1 MAGKIESITF
11 ISFAEHEAIF
21 YNSLINK
28 LINRNK
34 SIEFDQIIFNEQVF
48 KKYKNSMINL
58 VSPLDIKINLKNS
71 KLNKEM
77 IKYLIH
83 DKTVYNLS
91 NIKDKKI
98 KLKEN
103 LIFFKKFISEKKKR
117 FKKIFFF
124 QEISGFSGS
133 LSCFISAIKY
143 GCSHYFIEP
152 SFFNDRVFFLKN
164 TFDLDIKYK
173 KTKISHKVKKRI
185 ETIKKNKKIISTNHL
200 LKRYNLPIKK
210 ILEIKIIFRF
220 FNKVLSK
227 YFFRNNE
234 EFNHPFR
241 QAFKF
246 LKMFINHQF
255 LIFIYDKIPQENFV
269 YFPLHVPEDFSLTIR
284 EPRYLNQLKLI
295 ENVLK
300 IMPKNIFLVTKEHPS
315 MIGALSSIEIN
326 RLVKKYKNFK
336 IINPLTNNYEVIKKS
351 SVVLTINSKTGFEA
365 LLVGKNVL
373 TLGKSFYS
381 ELKSVLKLDKI
392 KQIKNGINHISKR
405 KVKSKEIYSFCQN
418 IWNFSYPGVLYVNS
432 KKNCLNF
439 AKSVEKVVNI

>member
-1 MAGKIESITF
+1 MSNKIKSITF

-21 YNSLINK
+21 YNSLIKK

-34 SIEFDQIIFNEQVF
+34 FIEFDQVIFNEQVF
-48 KKYKNSMINL
+48 KKHKNSMINL
-58 VSPLDIKINLKNS
+58 ISPFDIKVNSKNL

-83 DKTVYNLS
+83 DKTVYDIS
-91 NIKDKKI
+91 NIENKKI

-103 LIFFKKFISEKKKR
+103 LIFFEKFICKKR
-117 FKKIFFF
+117 KQYKEIFFF

-133 LSCFISAIKY
+133 LSCFISAIKH

-152 SFFNDRVFFLKN
+152 SFFNDRVFFLKDS
-164 TFDLDIKYK
+164 FDLNIKNK

-185 ETIKKNKKIISTNHL
+185 ETIKRNKKIISTNHL

-210 ILEIKIIFRF
+210 VLEIKIIFRF

-255 LIFIYDKIPQENFV
+255 LIFIYEKIPQENFV

-284 EPRYLNQLKLI
+284 EPKYLNQLKLI

-300 IMPKNIFLVTKEHPS
+300 IIPKNIFLVTKEHPS

-326 RLVKKYKNFK
+326 RLIKKYKNFK

-392 KQIKNGINHISKR
+392 KQIKKGINYISK
-405 KVKSKEIYSFCQN
+405 KKIKSEEIYSFCQN
-418 IWNFSYPGVLYVNS
+418 IWRSSYPGVLYVNS
-432 KKNCLNF
+432 KKNFLNF
-439 AKSVEKVVNI
+439 AKSVEKIIDN